1 MKTKIVYVVISSN
14 NDNYFEQ
21 VWASAWSLKHY
32 NPDAHVTILT
42 DEATKNTIYAD
53 DRKESLN
60 YIDEIITVQFD
71 GAYSNMEKSRWI
83 KTNMRNLVTGDFLFI
98 DADTI
103 ITGDLSNVDSFNC
116 SIGAV
121 LDSHCHAIEVCDSV
135 PFQDMYVDRLKKV
148 YDLTYEGQDVF
159 NSGVIFVRDDEKAHQ
174 FFDTWHRNWLT
185 SRSKGFR
192 VDQLS
197 LLKTNIE
204 LGLPIVEL
212 PGEYNCQ
219 ISFSIQY
226 LTRAIIVHTFAH
238 QKTSTSLSPIM
249 GDELYNSINQH
260 RCITEEISQIL
271 LHCKETFNS
280 PNYLVG
286 KNWIKLRFNPAYFLI
301 EETLNSSN
309 KYDKAA
315 LKCLNFIAR
324 VFSYLLKHIKART
337 ND

>member
-1 MKTKIVYVVISSN
+1 MKTQIVYVVISSDE
-14 NDNYFEQ
+14 DNYFEQ

-53 DRKESLN
+53 DWKESLN
-60 YIDEIITVQFD
+60 YIDEIITVEFD

-103 ITGDLSNVDSFNC
+103 ITGDLSNIDSFDC

-121 LDSHCHAIEVCDSV
+121 LDSHCHAIDVCDSA

-159 NSGVIFVRDDEKAHQ
+159 NSGVMYVKDDESTNL
-174 FFDTWHRNWLT
+174 FFNTWHKNWLI

-238 QKTSTSLSPIM
+238 NKLQSPLSPIM
-249 GDELYNSINQH
+249 EDKLYDSIKQQG
-260 RCITEEISQIL
+260 CITESIANVL
-271 LHCKETFNS
+271 LHCKETFIS
-280 PNYLVG
+280 PTYLLG
-286 KNWIKLRFNPAYFLI
+286 KEWMKIRFNPSYFLI
-301 EETLNSSN
+301 ESTYKSNNKFDKFALSSF
-309 KYDKAA
+309 
-315 LKCLNFIAR
+315 NFIAR
-324 VFSYLLKHIKART
+324 ILGFILRYIHKF
-337 ND
+337 